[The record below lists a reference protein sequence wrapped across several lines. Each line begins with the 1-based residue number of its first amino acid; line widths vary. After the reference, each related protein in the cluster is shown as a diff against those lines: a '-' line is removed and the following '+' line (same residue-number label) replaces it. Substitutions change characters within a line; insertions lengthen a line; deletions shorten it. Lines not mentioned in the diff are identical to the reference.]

1 MPRLPSQKCVLGELC
16 DETNQARAF
25 SFIPLSYAVGSIL
38 GPSIGGWLS
47 HPVEGFPSLFG
58 RSMFLAENPYWLREW
73 SPSDLLCLQITN
85 VNFSLSLSPNNV
97 ACFCVSLFNVAGFLT
112 GFFFLK
118 EVRQPDRGYRDRSK
132 DEPLT

>member
-1 MPRLPSQKCVLGELC
+1 MPCLPSQKCVLGELC

-58 RSMFLAENPYWLREW
+58 RSIFLAENPYWLRE
-73 SPSDLLCLQITN
+73 
-85 VNFSLSLSPNNV
+85 
-97 ACFCVSLFNVAGFLT
+97 
-112 GFFFLK
+112 
-118 EVRQPDRGYRDRSK
+118 
-132 DEPLT
+132 